1 MSTVDV
7 VRLVAAREFYV
18 RLRSR
23 TFLISTAVILSMI
36 AGLVILVS
44 FADGEDSARLELVGP
59 AEAATQSILLE
70 TADSLDIALE
80 IERFPDRSTAD
91 EALTAGAVDAV
102 LVGHDE
108 LRFGRELDPRL
119 ALIANR
125 AVRESRLPEQLDAL
139 GLTLEQAEPLLRP
152 EPLPEVG
159 LLDPDEDDARGLAAT
174 IGPVVLLMAMLVSGT
189 TLLSGVIEEKTSRV
203 VEVLLGTLRPVELLF
218 GKMIAILALGLL
230 QLTSVIAVG
239 GVLAI
244 AVLGSELPDV
254 SAVGVA
260 SAMPWFVLGFLFYG
274 TAFAAVGASVG
285 RQEDAEATAM
295 PLIIVMAIAELA
307 SIIMIDNQGPVTIL
321 ALLPFTAPMAMPSLI
336 ALGDAAPWLIAVSV
350 LTMLASTAGMLWIGA
365 RLYGGA
371 VLRIGPRVS
380 FFDAWRVTRGC
391 VAVVRW
397 RGAQARR
404 RRRARRCGVVSRSRD
419 SASASGRRSGLGR
432 PPGRRMLR

>member
-1 MSTVDV
+1 MSTIDV

-23 TFLISTAVILSMI
+23 TFLIATAVIWALI
-36 AGLVILVS
+36 AGMMILFS
-44 FADGEDSARLELVGP
+44 FADGEDRARLGLVGP
-59 AEAATQSILLE
+59 AAAATQSILLE
-70 TADSLDIALE
+70 TADSLDLTLE
-80 IERFPDRSTAD
+80 IERFRDRSTAN

-139 GLTLEQAEPLLRP
+139 GLSLEQAAPLLRP
-152 EPLPEVG
+152 EPLAEVG
-159 LLDPDEDDARGLAAT
+159 LLDPGEDDARELAFL
-174 IGPVVLLMAMLVSGT
+174 GPVVLLMAMLFSGT
-189 TLLSGVIEEKTSRV
+189 SLLQGVIEEKSSRV
-203 VEVLLGTLRPVELLF
+203 VEVLLGTLRPVELLS

-244 AVLGSELPDV
+244 TVLGSELPDV
-254 SAVGVA
+254 STVGVA
-260 SAMPWFVLGFLFYG
+260 SAVPWFVLGFLFYG
-274 TAFAAVGASVG
+274 TAFAAVGASVS
-285 RQEDAEATAM
+285 RQEDAEAAAM
-295 PLIIVMAIAELA
+295 PLIIVMVVAYFA
-307 SIIMIDNQGPVTIL
+307 SIVMIGDPGPVTIL

-336 ALGDAAPWLIAVSV
+336 AFGDAAPWLIAVSV
-350 LTMLASTAGMLWIGA
+350 LIMLGSTAGMLWIGA

-380 FFDAWRVTRGC
+380 LFEAW
-391 VAVVRW
+391 
-397 RGAQARR
+397 
-404 RRRARRCGVVSRSRD
+404 RSRD
-419 SASASGRRSGLGR
+419 AA
-432 PPGRRMLR
+432 

>member
-23 TFLISTAVILSMI
+23 TFLIATAVILSMI
-36 AGLVILVS
+36 AGLVMLVS
-44 FADGEDSARLELVGP
+44 FVDGEDSARLGLVGP
-59 AEAATQSILLE
+59 AAAATQSILLE
-70 TADSLDIALE
+70 TADSLDIALA

-91 EALTAGAVDAV
+91 EALTSGAVDAV
-102 LVGHDE
+102 LVGHEE
-108 LRFGRELDPRL
+108 LRFSRELDPRL

-139 GLTLEQAEPLLRP
+139 GLTLEQAAPLLRP
-152 EPLPEVG
+152 QPLPEVG
-159 LLDPDEDDARGLAAT
+159 LPDPDEDDARGLAAT
-174 IGPVVLLMAMLVSGT
+174 LGPVVLLMAMLVSGT
-189 TLLSGVIEEKTSRV
+189 TLLAGVIEEKSSRV

-239 GVLAI
+239 GVLAF

-260 SAMPWFVLGFLFYG
+260 SAVPWFVLGFLFYG
-274 TAFAAVGASVG
+274 TAFAAVGASVS
-285 RQEDAEATAM
+285 RQEDAEAAAM
-295 PLIIVMAIAELA
+295 PLIIVMVIAQLA
-307 SIIMIDNQGPVTIL
+307 SVIMIDDQGPVTIL

-336 ALGDAAPWLIAVSV
+336 ALGDAAPWLIVASV
-350 LTMLASTAGMLWIGA
+350 LIMLASTAGMLWIGA

-380 FFDAWRVTRGC
+380 LFEAW
-391 VAVVRW
+391 
-397 RGAQARR
+397 
-404 RRRARRCGVVSRSRD
+404 RSRD
-419 SASASGRRSGLGR
+419 VA
-432 PPGRRMLR
+432 

>member
-1 MSTVDV
+1 MTSIEA

-23 TFLISTAVILSMI
+23 TFLISTAIILSMI

-44 FADGEDSARLELVGP
+44 LVDGEDSARFGLVGP
-59 AEAATQSILLE
+59 VAAGTESVLLE
-70 TADSLDIALE
+70 TAEALDLALE
-80 IERFPDRSTAD
+80 IERFPDVSTAD

-139 GLTLEQAEPLLRP
+139 GLTLEQAAPLLRP
-152 EPLPEVG
+152 QPLPEVG
-159 LLDPDEDDARGLAAT
+159 LLDPGEDDARELAVT
-174 IGPVVLLMAMLVSGT
+174 LGPVVLLLVMLMSGT
-189 TLLSGVIEEKTSRV
+189 SLLNGVIEEKSSRV
-203 VEVLLGTLRPVELLF
+203 VEVLLGTLRPVELLS

-244 AVLGSELPDV
+244 TVLGSELPDV

-260 SAMPWFVLGFLFYG
+260 SAVSWFVLGFLFYG
-274 TAFAAVGASVG
+274 TAFATVGASVS
-285 RQEDAEATAM
+285 RQEDAEAAAM

-307 SIIMIDNQGPVTIL
+307 SVIVINDQGPVTIL

-336 ALGDAAPWLIAVSV
+336 ALGDAGPLLIVASV
-350 LTMLASTAGMLWIGA
+350 LIMLASTAGMLWIGG
-365 RLYGGA
+365 RLYSGA

-380 FFDAWRVTRGC
+380 FFEAWR
-391 VAVVRW
+391 
-397 RGAQARR
+397 
-404 RRRARRCGVVSRSRD
+404 SRET
-419 SASASGRRSGLGR
+419 
-432 PPGRRMLR
+432 M

>member
-23 TFLISTAVILSMI
+23 TFLIATAVILSMI

-44 FADGEDSARLELVGP
+44 IVDGEDSARLGLVGP
-59 AEAATQSILLE
+59 AAAATQSILLE

-139 GLTLEQAEPLLRP
+139 GLTLEQAAPLLRP
-152 EPLPEVG
+152 QPLPEVG

-174 IGPVVLLMAMLVSGT
+174 LGPVVLLMAMLVSGT
-189 TLLSGVIEEKTSRV
+189 TLLAGVIEEKSSRV
-203 VEVLLGTLRPVELLF
+203 VEVLLGTLRAVELLF

-230 QLTSVIAVG
+230 QLSSVIAVG
-239 GVLAI
+239 GVFAI

-260 SAMPWFVLGFLFYG
+260 SALPWFVLGFLFYG
-274 TAFAAVGASVG
+274 TAFAAVGASVS
-285 RQEDAEATAM
+285 RQEDAEAAAM
-295 PLIIVMAIAELA
+295 PLIIVMIIAYFA
-307 SIIMIDNQGPVTIL
+307 SVVMIDNQGPVTIL

-336 ALGDAAPWLIAVSV
+336 ALGDTAPWLIAVSV
-350 LTMLASTAGMLWIGA
+350 LIMLASTAGMLWIGA

-380 FFDAWRVTRGC
+380 LFGAWRSRE
-391 VAVVRW
+391 VA
-397 RGAQARR
+397 
-404 RRRARRCGVVSRSRD
+404 
-419 SASASGRRSGLGR
+419 
-432 PPGRRMLR
+432 

>member
-1 MSTVDV
+1 MTSIEA

-23 TFLISTAVILSMI
+23 TFLISTAIILSMI

-44 FADGEDSARLELVGP
+44 LVDGEDSARFGLVGP
-59 AEAATQSILLE
+59 VAAGTESVLLE
-70 TADSLDIALE
+70 TAEALDLALE
-80 IERFPDRSTAD
+80 IERFPDVSTAD

-139 GLTLEQAEPLLRP
+139 GLTLEQAAPLLRP
-152 EPLPEVG
+152 QPLPEVG
-159 LLDPDEDDARGLAAT
+159 LLDPGEDDARELAVT
-174 IGPVVLLMAMLVSGT
+174 LGPVVLLLVMLMSGT
-189 TLLSGVIEEKTSRV
+189 SLLNGVIEEKSSRV
-203 VEVLLGTLRPVELLF
+203 VEVLLGTLRPVELLS

-244 AVLGSELPDV
+244 TVLGSELPDV

-260 SAMPWFVLGFLFYG
+260 SAVSWFVLGFLFYG
-274 TAFAAVGASVG
+274 TAFATVGASVS
-285 RQEDAEATAM
+285 RQEDAEAAAM

-307 SIIMIDNQGPVTIL
+307 SVIVINDQGPVTIL

-336 ALGDAAPWLIAVSV
+336 ALGDAGPLLIVASV
-350 LTMLASTAGMLWIGA
+350 LIMLASTAGMLWIGG
-365 RLYGGA
+365 RLYSGA

-380 FFDAWRVTRGC
+380 FFEA
-391 VAVVRW
+391 
-397 RGAQARR
+397 
-404 RRRARRCGVVSRSRD
+404 SRSRET
-419 SASASGRRSGLGR
+419 
-432 PPGRRMLR
+432 M

>member
-44 FADGEDSARLELVGP
+44 FVDGEDSARLGLVGP

-260 SAMPWFVLGFLFYG
+260 SAVPWFVLGFLFYG

-285 RQEDAEATAM
+285 RQEDAEAAAM

-350 LTMLASTAGMLWIGA
+350 LTMLASTVGMLWIGA

-380 FFDAWRVTRGC
+380 FFDAWRSRE
-391 VAVVRW
+391 VA
-397 RGAQARR
+397 
-404 RRRARRCGVVSRSRD
+404 
-419 SASASGRRSGLGR
+419 
-432 PPGRRMLR
+432 

>member
-1 MSTVDV
+1 MTSIEA

-23 TFLISTAVILSMI
+23 TFLISTAIILSMI

-44 FADGEDSARLELVGP
+44 LVDGEDSARFGLVGP
-59 AEAATQSILLE
+59 VAAGTESVLLE
-70 TADSLDIALE
+70 TAEALDLALE
-80 IERFPDRSTAD
+80 IERFPDVSTAD

-139 GLTLEQAEPLLRP
+139 GLTLEQAAPLLRP
-152 EPLPEVG
+152 QPLPEVG
-159 LLDPDEDDARGLAAT
+159 LLDPGEDDARELAVT
-174 IGPVVLLMAMLVSGT
+174 LGPVVLLLVMLMSGT
-189 TLLSGVIEEKTSRV
+189 SLLNGVIEEKSSRV
-203 VEVLLGTLRPVELLF
+203 VEVLLGTLRPVELLS

-244 AVLGSELPDV
+244 TVLGSELPDV

-260 SAMPWFVLGFLFYG
+260 SAVPWFVLGFLFYG
-274 TAFAAVGASVG
+274 TAFATVGASVS
-285 RQEDAEATAM
+285 RQEDAEAAAM

-307 SIIMIDNQGPVTIL
+307 SVIVINDQGPVTIL

-336 ALGDAAPWLIAVSV
+336 ALGDAGPLLIVASV
-350 LTMLASTAGMLWIGA
+350 LIMLASTAGMLWIGG
-365 RLYGGA
+365 RLYSGA

-380 FFDAWRVTRGC
+380 FFEAWR
-391 VAVVRW
+391 
-397 RGAQARR
+397 
-404 RRRARRCGVVSRSRD
+404 SRET
-419 SASASGRRSGLGR
+419 
-432 PPGRRMLR
+432 M

>member
-23 TFLISTAVILSMI
+23 TFLIATAVTWALI
-36 AGLVILVS
+36 AGMMILFS
-44 FADGEDSARLELVGP
+44 FADGEDSVRLGLVGP
-59 AEAATQSILLE
+59 ASAATQSMLLE
-70 TADSLDIALE
+70 TADSLDLTLE
-80 IERFPDRSTAD
+80 IERFRDRSTAD

-125 AVRESRLPEQLDAL
+125 AVRESRLPGQLDAL
-139 GLTLEQAEPLLRP
+139 GLSLEQAAPLLRP

-159 LLDPDEDDARGLAAT
+159 LLDPGEDDARELAFP
-174 IGPVVLLMAMLVSGT
+174 GPVVLLMAMLFSGT
-189 TLLSGVIEEKTSRV
+189 SLLQGVIEEKSSRV
-203 VEVLLGTLRPVELLF
+203 VEVLLGTLRPVELLS

-244 AVLGSELPDV
+244 TVLGSELPDV
-254 SAVGVA
+254 SALGVA
-260 SAMPWFVLGFLFYG
+260 SAVPWFVLGFLFYG
-274 TAFAAVGASVG
+274 TAFAAVGASVS
-285 RQEDAEATAM
+285 RQEDAEAAAM
-295 PLIIVMAIAELA
+295 PLIIVMVIAYFV
-307 SIIMIDNQGPVTIL
+307 SIIMIGNPGPVTIL

-336 ALGDAAPWLIAVSV
+336 AFGDAAPWLIAVSV
-350 LTMLASTAGMLWIGA
+350 LIMLGSTAGMLWIGA

-380 FFDAWRVTRGC
+380 LFEAWRSRE
-391 VAVVRW
+391 VA
-397 RGAQARR
+397 
-404 RRRARRCGVVSRSRD
+404 
-419 SASASGRRSGLGR
+419 
-432 PPGRRMLR
+432 

>member
-23 TFLISTAVILSMI
+23 TFLIATTVILSMI
-36 AGLVILVS
+36 AGLVMLVS
-44 FADGEDSARLELVGP
+44 FVDGEDSARLGLVGP
-59 AEAATQSILLE
+59 AAAATQSILLE

-91 EALTAGAVDAV
+91 EALTSGAVDAV
-102 LVGHDE
+102 LVGHEE

-139 GLTLEQAEPLLRP
+139 GLTLEQAAPLLRP
-152 EPLPEVG
+152 QPLPEVG

-174 IGPVVLLMAMLVSGT
+174 LGPVVLLMAMLVSGT
-189 TLLSGVIEEKTSRV
+189 TLLAGVIEEKSSRV

-239 GVLAI
+239 GVLAF

-260 SAMPWFVLGFLFYG
+260 SAVPWFVLGFLFYG
-274 TAFAAVGASVG
+274 TAFAAVGASVS
-285 RQEDAEATAM
+285 RQEDAEAAAM
-295 PLIIVMAIAELA
+295 PLIIVMVIAQLA
-307 SIIMIDNQGPVTIL
+307 SVIMIDDQGPVTIL
-321 ALLPFTAPMAMPSLI
+321 ALLPFTAPMAMPLLI
-336 ALGDAAPWLIAVSV
+336 ALGDAAPWLIVASV
-350 LTMLASTAGMLWIGA
+350 LIMLASTAGMLWIGA

-380 FFDAWRVTRGC
+380 LFEAW
-391 VAVVRW
+391 
-397 RGAQARR
+397 
-404 RRRARRCGVVSRSRD
+404 RSRD
-419 SASASGRRSGLGR
+419 VA
-432 PPGRRMLR
+432 

>member
-23 TFLISTAVILSMI
+23 TFLIATAVTWALI
-36 AGLVILVS
+36 AGMMILLS
-44 FADGEDSARLELVGP
+44 FADGEDSARLGLVGP
-59 AEAATQSILLE
+59 ASAATQSILLE
-70 TADSLDIALE
+70 TADSLDLTLE
-80 IERFPDRSTAD
+80 IERFRDRSTAD

-125 AVRESRLPEQLDAL
+125 AVRESRLPGQLDAL
-139 GLTLEQAEPLLRP
+139 GLSLEQAAPLLRP

-159 LLDPDEDDARGLAAT
+159 LLDPGEDDARELAFP
-174 IGPVVLLMAMLVSGT
+174 GPVVLLMAMLFSGT
-189 TLLSGVIEEKTSRV
+189 SLLQGVIEEKSSRV
-203 VEVLLGTLRPVELLF
+203 VEVLLGTLRPVELLS

-244 AVLGSELPDV
+244 TVLGSELPDV
-254 SAVGVA
+254 SALGVA
-260 SAMPWFVLGFLFYG
+260 SAVPWFVLGFLFYG
-274 TAFAAVGASVG
+274 TAFAAVGASVS
-285 RQEDAEATAM
+285 RQEDAEAAAM
-295 PLIIVMAIAELA
+295 PLIIVMIIAYFA
-307 SIIMIDNQGPVTIL
+307 SVVMIDNQGPVTIL

-336 ALGDAAPWLIAVSV
+336 ALGDTAPWLIAVSV
-350 LTMLASTAGMLWIGA
+350 LIMLASTAGMLWIGA

-380 FFDAWRVTRGC
+380 LFEAWRSRE
-391 VAVVRW
+391 VA
-397 RGAQARR
+397 
-404 RRRARRCGVVSRSRD
+404 
-419 SASASGRRSGLGR
+419 
-432 PPGRRMLR
+432 

>member
-23 TFLISTAVILSMI
+23 TFLIATAVILSMI
-36 AGLVILVS
+36 AGLVMLVS
-44 FADGEDSARLELVGP
+44 FVDGEDSARLGLVGP
-59 AEAATQSILLE
+59 AAAATQSILLE
-70 TADSLDIALE
+70 TADSLDMALE

-91 EALTAGAVDAV
+91 EALTSGAVDAV
-102 LVGHDE
+102 LVGHEE

-139 GLTLEQAEPLLRP
+139 GLTLEQAAPLLRP
-152 EPLPEVG
+152 QPLPEVG

-174 IGPVVLLMAMLVSGT
+174 LGPVVLLMAMLVSGT
-189 TLLSGVIEEKTSRV
+189 TLLAGVIEEKSSRV

-239 GVLAI
+239 GVLAF

-260 SAMPWFVLGFLFYG
+260 SAVPWFVLGFLFYG
-274 TAFAAVGASVG
+274 TAFATVGASVS
-285 RQEDAEATAM
+285 RQEDAEAAAM
-295 PLIIVMAIAELA
+295 PLIIVMVIAQLA
-307 SIIMIDNQGPVTIL
+307 SVIMIDDQGPVTIL

-336 ALGDAAPWLIAVSV
+336 ALGDAAPWLIVASV
-350 LTMLASTAGMLWIGA
+350 LIMLASTAGMLWIGA

-380 FFDAWRVTRGC
+380 LFEAW
-391 VAVVRW
+391 
-397 RGAQARR
+397 
-404 RRRARRCGVVSRSRD
+404 RSRD
-419 SASASGRRSGLGR
+419 VA
-432 PPGRRMLR
+432 

>member
-44 FADGEDSARLELVGP
+44 FADGEDSARLGLVGP

-260 SAMPWFVLGFLFYG
+260 SAVPWFVLGFLFYG

-285 RQEDAEATAM
+285 RQEDAEAAAM

-380 FFDAWRVTRGC
+380 FFDAWRSRE
-391 VAVVRW
+391 VA
-397 RGAQARR
+397 
-404 RRRARRCGVVSRSRD
+404 
-419 SASASGRRSGLGR
+419 
-432 PPGRRMLR
+432 

>member
-23 TFLISTAVILSMI
+23 TFLIATAIILSMI
-36 AGLVILVS
+36 AGLVMLVS
-44 FADGEDSARLELVGP
+44 FVDGEDSARLGLVGP
-59 AEAATQSILLE
+59 AAAETQSILLE
-70 TADSLDIALE
+70 TADSLDIGLE

-139 GLTLEQAEPLLRP
+139 GLTLAQAAPLLRP

-159 LLDPDEDDARGLAAT
+159 LLDPEDDARGLAAT
-174 IGPVVLLMAMLVSGT
+174 LGPAVLLMAMLFSGT
-189 TLLSGVIEEKTSRV
+189 MLLNGVIEEKSSRV

-260 SAMPWFVLGFLFYG
+260 SAVPWFVLGFLFYG
-274 TAFAAVGASVG
+274 TAFAAVGASVT
-285 RQEDAEATAM
+285 RQEDAEAAAM
-295 PLIIVMAIAELA
+295 PLIIAMVIAELA
-307 SIIMIDNQGPVTIL
+307 SVIMIGNQGPETIL

-336 ALGDAAPWLIAVSV
+336 AFGDAAPWLIAVSV
-350 LTMLASTAGMLWIGA
+350 LIMLASTAGMLWIGA

-380 FFDAWRVTRGC
+380 FFEAWRSRE
-391 VAVVRW
+391 VA
-397 RGAQARR
+397 
-404 RRRARRCGVVSRSRD
+404 
-419 SASASGRRSGLGR
+419 
-432 PPGRRMLR
+432 

>member
-23 TFLISTAVILSMI
+23 TFLIATAVILSMI

-44 FADGEDSARLELVGP
+44 IVDGEDSARLGLVGP
-59 AEAATQSILLE
+59 AAAATQSILLE

-139 GLTLEQAEPLLRP
+139 GLTLEQAAPLLRP
-152 EPLPEVG
+152 QPLPEVG

-174 IGPVVLLMAMLVSGT
+174 LGPVVLLMAMLVSGT
-189 TLLSGVIEEKTSRV
+189 TLLAGVIEEKSSRV
-203 VEVLLGTLRPVELLF
+203 VEVLLGTLRAVELLF

-230 QLTSVIAVG
+230 QLSSVIAVG
-239 GVLAI
+239 GVFAI

-260 SAMPWFVLGFLFYG
+260 SALPWFVLGFLFYG
-274 TAFAAVGASVG
+274 TAFAAVGASVS
-285 RQEDAEATAM
+285 RQEDAEAAAM
-295 PLIIVMAIAELA
+295 PLIIVMIIAYFA
-307 SIIMIDNQGPVTIL
+307 SVVMIDNQGPVTIL

-336 ALGDAAPWLIAVSV
+336 ALGDTAPWLIAVSV
-350 LTMLASTAGMLWIGA
+350 LIMLASTAGMLWIGA

-380 FFDAWRVTRGC
+380 LFEAWRSRE
-391 VAVVRW
+391 VA
-397 RGAQARR
+397 
-404 RRRARRCGVVSRSRD
+404 
-419 SASASGRRSGLGR
+419 
-432 PPGRRMLR
+432 

>member
-7 VRLVAAREFYV
+7 VRLVAACEFYV

-23 TFLISTAVILSMI
+23 TFLIATAVILSMI

-44 FADGEDSARLELVGP
+44 IVDGEDSARLGLVGP
-59 AEAATQSILLE
+59 AAAATQSILLE

-139 GLTLEQAEPLLRP
+139 GLTLEQAAPLLRP
-152 EPLPEVG
+152 QPLPEVG

-174 IGPVVLLMAMLVSGT
+174 LGPVVLLMAMLVSGT
-189 TLLSGVIEEKTSRV
+189 TLLAGVIEEKSSRV

-230 QLTSVIAVG
+230 QLSSVIAVG

-260 SAMPWFVLGFLFYG
+260 SALPWFVLGFLFYG
-274 TAFAAVGASVG
+274 TAFAAVGASVS
-285 RQEDAEATAM
+285 RQEDAEAAAM
-295 PLIIVMAIAELA
+295 PLIIVMISAYFA
-307 SIIMIDNQGPVTIL
+307 SVVMIDNQGPVTIL

-336 ALGDAAPWLIAVSV
+336 ALGDTAPWLIAVSV
-350 LTMLASTAGMLWIGA
+350 LIMLASTAGMLWIGA

-380 FFDAWRVTRGC
+380 LFEAWRSRE
-391 VAVVRW
+391 VA
-397 RGAQARR
+397 
-404 RRRARRCGVVSRSRD
+404 
-419 SASASGRRSGLGR
+419 
-432 PPGRRMLR
+432 